1 VEVNATSE
9 ALRTVTDTT
18 SKFKA
23 RPIAKVLAAQQALYM
38 LNQQAVTET
47 WTTKMQREKAWDA
60 PGAAHL

>member
-1 VEVNATSE
+1 VNASAE
-9 ALRTVTDTT
+9 ALRTITASA

-23 RPIAKVLAAQQALYM
+23 QPIAKVLAAQQALYM

>member
-9 ALRTVTDTT
+9 ALRKDTATT

-38 LNQQAVTET
+38 LNQQAVSET
-47 WTTKMQREKAWDA
+47 WTDKMQQAKAWDA